1 MAAGP
6 LRAIYFVDAL
16 MFLDFQDYRP
26 DTPRIPTAISV
37 REAVLIS
44 LVAHLLLVIAYLLMP
59 ERFFAENVPVEV
71 LTDQS
76 EQPPLRFVEVLPQND
91 MIAPPIRPADQSDQD
106 RRSTTRERPPDA
118 VDPAPVMRGNTPEM
132 VQGGPPAT
140 PPPSPPPSPQPEQMA
155 DASRLPPA
163 DMGLADAART
173 PPDSTNARASSSALS
188 DSLRDLQQYFR
199 QENFDNPRGGN
210 TDQSADIQFDSMG
223 IDFGPWL
230 RRFKNQV
237 ERNWLVPAAAMTTRT
252 RVVIRFNVLRNGVIT
267 DLEVMQPASIPALTN
282 AALNSLRLSNP
293 TAALPPEYPADKVL
307 FTVTFYYNLDPRSL
321 GPGRE

>member
-1 MAAGP
+1 
-6 LRAIYFVDAL
+6 

-44 LVAHLLLVIAYLLMP
+44 LVVHLLFVIAYLLMP
-59 ERFFAENVPVEV
+59 ERFFAEEVPVEMV
-71 LTDQS
+71 TQQP
-76 EQPPLRFVEVLPQND
+76 EQPPLRFVEVLPQKD
-91 MIAPPIRPADQSDQD
+91 MIAPPVRPADQSDQD

-118 VDPAPVMRGNTPEM
+118 LDPAPAMRGNTPEM
-132 VQGGPPAT
+132 AQGGPQAA
-140 PPPSPPPSPQPEQMA
+140 PPPSPPPSPPAEQMA

-163 DMGLADAART
+163 EMGLTEAPPT
-173 PPDSTNARASSSALS
+173 PPEPTSRSASSRPLS
-188 DSLRDLQQYFR
+188 ESLRDLQQYFR
-199 QENFDNPRGGN
+199 EENFDNPRGGK
-210 TDQSADIQFDSMG
+210 TEQAADIQFDSMG

-267 DLEVMQPASIPALTN
+267 DLEVLQPASIPALTN

-321 GPGRE
+321 P